1 VSVLDADVVVVG
13 LGPVGSTLAALLG
26 RRGVRV
32 VAVDRDPNVF
42 VLPRAAHID
51 HVGLRTL
58 QELGILDDLLPEM
71 IPNPGLDFVT
81 ADRRLLMRVPGDQPS
96 WSGLP
101 ASMYFHQPGVDRA
114 LRAAA
119 AATAGVEVLLGAEMV
134 GLDDLGDAVE
144 VHLKGRG
151 SLRASWVVGC
161 DGAWS
166 PVREAAGLQLEDL
179 GFDERWLVV
188 DLLLRD
194 SHADLPRHA
203 VHVCDPA
210 RPHTT
215 IPMPGARYRFELQL
229 ADDEAAAEAIRAQN
243 VARLL
248 TGYLRP
254 EDAEVERAA
263 VYTFHGLVAHAWR
276 QGRVFIAGDAAHQ
289 MPPFLGQGMCSGLR
303 DAANL
308 AWKLAHVVRRD
319 GPHTLLDSYESERR
333 PHVRA
338 ITQAVID
345 FGALICARDPA
356 EVDERDRR
364 LLADPRPPERRV
376 PFRLPSLH
384 HGPLVLDG
392 GGQLFIQPPIDG
404 GGPRLDDVIGTR
416 FLVLGRNADALGS
429 CSTWWRDRA
438 GALVATVDD
447 LAPWTAELG
456 SWLDVRDAQFAVVRP
471 DHYTLAVGSDLDSV
485 TNHVAP
491 LLVNSAAMAAAARR
505 EADLR

>member
-1 VSVLDADVVVVG
+1 MNDADVVVVG

-32 VAVDRDPNVF
+32 VAVDRDPDVYA
-42 VLPRAAHID
+42 LPRAAHID
-51 HVGLRTL
+51 HMGLRTL
-58 QELGILDDLLPEM
+58 QELGILDELLPEM

-81 ADRRLLMRVPGDQPS
+81 ADRRLLMRVPGNQPS

-101 ASMYFHQPGVDRA
+101 ASMYFHQPRVDRA
-114 LRAAA
+114 LRTAAA
-119 AATAGVEVLLGAEMV
+119 VTPGVDVRLGAEMV
-134 GLDDLGDAVE
+134 GLDNHGSAVE
-144 VHLKGRG
+144 VHLKGSG
-151 SLRASWVVGC
+151 SVRASWAVGC

-194 SHADLPRHA
+194 SRTAALPAHA
-203 VHVCDPA
+203 VNVCDPA
-210 RPHTT
+210 RPHIA
-215 IPMPGARYRFELQL
+215 IPMPGSRHRFELQL
-229 ADDEAAAEAIRAQN
+229 ADDEESAEATRPQN

-263 VYTFHGLVAHAWR
+263 VYTFHGLVARDWR
-276 QGRVFIAGDAAHQ
+276 RGRVFIAGDAAHQ

-308 AWKLAHVVRRD
+308 AWKLGQVVRR
-319 GPHTLLDSYESERR
+319 GAPQTLLDTYESERR

-345 FGALICARDPA
+345 LGAVLCTRDPVEA
-356 EVDERDRR
+356 DERDRR

-392 GGQLFIQPPIDG
+392 GGQLFVQPPADG
-404 GGPRLDDVIGTR
+404 GGPRLDDVIAGR
-416 FLVLGRNADALGS
+416 FLVLGRDADALGS
-429 CSTWWRDRA
+429 GSSWWRERA
-438 GALVATVDD
+438 GALVSTVDN
-447 LAPWTAELG
+447 LAPWTAEL
-456 SWLDVRDAQFAVVRP
+456 SAWLDARDARFAVVRP
-471 DHYTLAVGSDLDSV
+471 DHYTLAAGTDLDTV
-485 TNHVAP
+485 TRQVAP
-491 LLVNSAAMAAAARR
+491 LLTGTATVTRR
-505 EADLR
+505 EADVR